1 MSTPTIIEYLSEQLE
16 QTREN
21 HPSFKLMNNRIDESL
36 FPKGIIT
43 FEAEAYDSNEKLKT
57 VKEIVEDS
65 WNKGKKNHLM
75 IEGEGG
81 IGKTVTLLSLPD
93 KIASHPVPAIYIPLH
108 DIRGTGDEDLIE
120 KHIKME
126 VLEEDEELF
135 RQLKTLRKTKWE
147 KGPVLLLLLD
157 GFNELS
163 SDTLRGSV
171 SRDIERWAKYPGIQ
185 IITSSRY
192 DIHNY
197 VSLQSD
203 FSKIELQRISKEK
216 VCDYLDRVNMPIPT
230 DAALLELITNPL
242 LLTLY
247 IKTEIIRSQRSSSFA
262 RFKET
267 KNAGTLIWNYLQ
279 CELWRFRNDQINDA
293 KPGVIA
299 MEFIAPYIA
308 WKMQQQSCFS
318 LSELEFNTLVKEAH
332 ASLEAHIANPS
343 ELPSHISII
352 LQQSNELPQRNRLSI
367 LLKEYLGIFVE
378 FKEKDKHG
386 NDTVRFKL
394 MHQQFRDALAAMHLI
409 NLSYLSGNSLHHEWE
424 TPIDFYVMR
433 FVVDLINKEEA
444 NRLWEQNRKTVF
456 PIDDATRN
464 QLRLQGLLHNNDY
477 SHLDF
482 SGLDLGNISLYPYRY
497 SIATLKLPIQ
507 PKRMN
512 LTKISDKTFSPEGH
526 ENSVTAVAVTPDG
539 ERIVSG
545 SEDSTIRVWN
555 LETGE
560 PIGKAFEGHE
570 FSVDTIAV
578 TPDGKRIVSGGFDS
592 TIRIWNIDTG
602 EQIGKS
608 IEGHKGRVATV
619 AVTPDGK
626 HIVSGSWDHT
636 IRVWNLETGEQ
647 IGNPIKGHKGRV
659 TAVVVTPD
667 GKHIVSGS
675 EDCTIRVWDLA
686 TGMMIGKPIK
696 GHEGQVN
703 AVTVTSGG
711 KCIVSGSEDKTIR
724 VWNIKTGEP
733 MGRPLEGHIRGV
745 AAVAV
750 TPNGKRIISGS
761 SDNTVRVWNI
771 ETGNPIGKPL
781 EGNEGWVNAVTVT
794 PDGKRIVSGSDY
806 SVRVWN
812 LETGEPIGKP
822 IERHKGWVNVIAII
836 PNAKCIVSGLGDS
849 TIRVW
854 NLATGMPIG
863 KPIEGHKD
871 SVTTV
876 AVTPDGERIV
886 SGSDDNT
893 IRVWNLATGTPIGK
907 PIEGHKDSVT
917 TVAITPDGKRIVSGS
932 YDKTIRVWDLASGEP
947 IGKPIVGHQKTVV
960 GIAVIMDGKRIVSGS
975 LDGTIR
981 VWNLETGALIG
992 KPIER
997 LRDSVQAIA
1006 VTPDGKR
1013 VVSVH
1018 GDGTIF
1024 VWNLKTGA
1032 PTREPIEGY
1041 WNQVE
1046 AVAVT
1051 PNGKRIISG
1060 SDDCTIRVWN
1070 LATGNQIGKPIEGHE
1085 DSVTAVAVT
1094 PDGNRIVSGS
1104 FDRTIRI
1111 WNLKTGEK
1119 QTIQVPRLSL
1129 VGLDLS
1135 KAIFSTPELKETLR
1149 QNGAKVDP
1157 D

>member
-279 CELWRFRNDQINDA
+279 CELWRFRNGQINDA

-394 MHQQFRDALAAMHLI
+394 MHQQFRDALAAIHLI
-409 NLSYLSGNSLHHEWE
+409 NLSYLSGDSLPSEWE
-424 TPIDFYVMR
+424 SPIDHYVLQ
-433 FVVDLINKEEA
+433 FVVDLISEDEA
-444 NRLWEQNRKTVF
+444 PRLWEQNRKTT
-456 PIDDATRN
+456 PAKDDATRN
-464 QLRLQGLLHNNDY
+464 QLRLQGLLHNNDFR
-477 SHLDF
+477 HLDF
-482 SGLDLGNISLYPYRY
+482 SGLDLSNISLYPYRFGK
-497 SIATLKLPIQ
+497 ATLKLPTQQARIV
-507 PKRMN
+507 K
-512 LTKISDKTFSPEGH
+512 TKISKKTFSPEGH
-526 ENSVTAVAVTPDG
+526 KGTVFA
-539 ERIVSG
+539 
-545 SEDSTIRVWN
+545 
-555 LETGE
+555 L
-560 PIGKAFEGHE
+560 
-570 FSVDTIAV
+570 AV
-578 TPDGKRIVSGGFDS
+578 TPDGKRIVSGSGDN
-592 TIRIWNIDTG
+592 TIRVWDLETG
-602 EQIGKS
+602 AAIGKP
-608 IEGHKGRVATV
+608 IEGHESAVNAV

-626 HIVSGSWDHT
+626 RIVSGSAD
-636 IRVWNLETGEQ
+636 N
-647 IGNPIKGHKGRV
+647 
-659 TAVVVTPD
+659 
-667 GKHIVSGS
+667 
-675 EDCTIRVWDLA
+675 TIRVWDLE
-686 TGMMIGKPIK
+686 TGAAIGKPIE
-696 GHEGQVN
+696 GHER
-703 AVTVTSGG
+703 A
-711 KCIVSGSEDKTIR
+711 
-724 VWNIKTGEP
+724 
-733 MGRPLEGHIRGV
+733 
-745 AAVAV
+745 
-750 TPNGKRIISGS
+750 
-761 SDNTVRVWNI
+761 
-771 ETGNPIGKPL
+771 
-781 EGNEGWVNAVTVT
+781 VNAVTVT
-794 PDGKRIVSGSDY
+794 PDGKRIVSGSY
-806 SVRVWN
+806 
-812 LETGEPIGKP
+812 
-822 IERHKGWVNVIAII
+822 
-836 PNAKCIVSGLGDS
+836 DS

-854 NLATGMPIG
+854 NLETGAAIG
-863 KPIEGHKD
+863 KPIEGHKKLV
-871 SVTTV
+871 SSIV
-876 AVTPDGERIV
+876 VTPNGKHIV
-886 SGSDDNT
+886 SGSYDST
-893 IRVWNLATGTPIGK
+893 IRVWDMETGAAIGTPF
-907 PIEGHKDSVT
+907 EGHKSWVYA
-917 TVAITPDGKRIVSGS
+917 VAVTPDGKRIVSGS
-932 YDKTIRVWDLASGEP
+932 KDRTIRVWDLKTGALLGIPNRRHKNWVYAVAVTPNGE
-947 IGKPIVGHQKTVV
+947 
-960 GIAVIMDGKRIVSGS
+960 RIVSASWG
-975 LDGTIR
+975 GTMR
-981 VWNLETGALIG
+981 VSDLATGVAIG
-992 KPIER
+992 KPIEGHE
-997 LRDSVQAIA
+997 SVVNAIA

-1013 VVSVH
+1013 IV
-1018 GDGTIF
+1018 
-1024 VWNLKTGA
+1024 
-1032 PTREPIEGY
+1032 
-1041 WNQVE
+1041 
-1046 AVAVT
+1046 
-1051 PNGKRIISG
+1051 SG
-1060 SDDCTIRVWN
+1060 SRDHTIRVWD
-1070 LATGNQIGKPIEGHE
+1070 LETGAAIGKPIEGHNSWVNAVAVPPDGKCIVSGSNDNTIRVWDLE
-1085 DSVTAVAVT
+1085 TSVAIGSPIEGHKDRVIAVAVT
-1094 PDGNRIVSGS
+1094 PDGKRIVSGS
-1104 FDRTIRI
+1104 WDRTIRVWDLADGTATGKPI
-1111 WNLKTGEK
+1111 EGHKGRVNAIAVTPDGKRIVSGARDGTIHVWDVETGAAIGKPIKGHKNSVDAVSVAPDGKRIVSGSIDKTIRFWNLETGTAIGKPIEGHK
-1119 QTIQVPRLSL
+1119 DFVDAVAVTPDGKRIVSGSWDRTIRVWDLATGAVIGKPIEGHKGRVKAIAVTPDGKRIVSGARDGTICITDIETREVNRIKLHPLSF
-1129 VGLDLS
+1129 VGLD
-1135 KAIFSTPELKETLR
+1135 FSLADISDPELKEILR